1 MDIDTIIDGIIAG
14 LVSTC
19 IMTIYEIPFWRIWGI
34 KGILEWHENQV
45 LTSKLLKNISKTKS
59 YTGTYAGILLLHII
73 NGTLA
78 GIIFPFIYLIFISF
92 FSQAF
97 QLSTILGIIFGIL
110 LWLLTL
116 LPIHKPITG
125 LPVWNHPLGK
135 GPAIISFCG
144 HVLYGF
150 TLGTVT
156 NALFLHR

>member
-14 LVSTC
+14 LISTC

-59 YTGTYAGILLLHII
+59 STGTYAGILLLHII

-156 NALFLHR
+156 NTLFLHR

>member
-1 MDIDTIIDGIIAG
+1 MGIIIDGIIAG

-34 KGILEWHENQV
+34 KGILEWHENQI
-45 LTSKLLKNISKTKS
+45 LTSKLIKKFSKTKS
-59 YTGTYAGILLLHII
+59 DTCIYTGIFLLHII

-78 GIIFPFIYLIFISF
+78 GITFPFIYLFFTPLF
-92 FSQAF
+92 FSHSF
-97 QLSTILGIIFGIL
+97 QLSTTLGIIFGIL

-144 HVLYGF
+144 HILYGF

-156 NALFLHR
+156 NTLLLYR

>member
-1 MDIDTIIDGIIAG
+1 MEIEIIIDGIIAG

-34 KGILEWHENQV
+34 KGILEWHENQI
-45 LTSKLLKNISKTKS
+45 LTSKLVKDISKTKS
-59 YTGTYAGILLLHII
+59 YIGIYAGILLLHII

-156 NALFLHR
+156 NTLFLHR

>member
-1 MDIDTIIDGIIAG
+1 MGILIDGIIAG

-34 KGILEWHENQV
+34 KGILEWHENQI
-45 LTSKLLKNISKTKS
+45 LTSKLIKKFSKTKS
-59 YTGTYAGILLLHII
+59 DTGIYAGILLLHII

-78 GIIFPFIYLIFISF
+78 GITFPFIYLFFIPLF
-92 FSQAF
+92 FSHSF
-97 QLSTILGIIFGIL
+97 QWSTTLGIIFGIL

-156 NALFLHR
+156 NTLLLYR

>member
-1 MDIDTIIDGIIAG
+1 MGIIIDGIIAG

-34 KGILEWHENQV
+34 KGILEWHENQI
-45 LTSKLLKNISKTKS
+45 LTSKLIKKFSKTKS
-59 YTGTYAGILLLHII
+59 DTCIYKGIFLLHII

-78 GIIFPFIYLIFISF
+78 GITFPFIYLFFTPLF
-92 FSQAF
+92 FSHSF
-97 QLSTILGIIFGIL
+97 QLSTTLGIIFGIL

-144 HVLYGF
+144 HILYGF

-156 NALFLHR
+156 NTLLLYR

>member
-1 MDIDTIIDGIIAG
+1 
-14 LVSTC
+14 
-19 IMTIYEIPFWRIWGI
+19 MTIYEIPFWRIWGI
-34 KGILEWHENQV
+34 KGILEWHENQI
-45 LTSKLLKNISKTKS
+45 LTSKLIKKFSKTKS
-59 YTGTYAGILLLHII
+59 DTCIYTGIFLLHII

-78 GIIFPFIYLIFISF
+78 GIIFPFIYLFFTSLF
-92 FSQAF
+92 FSHSF
-97 QLSTILGIIFGIL
+97 QLSTTLGIIFGIL

-144 HVLYGF
+144 HILYGF

-156 NALFLHR
+156 NTLLLYR